1 MAWRSTSRALALGLL
16 LLLPGCRERGAE
28 VSTAPTCQRVIV
40 LTPSLTETLFALGL
54 GDRVVGVGDYA
65 TWPPEALT
73 RPKLGGLFN
82 PNLERIVTLKPDLAV
97 LMPSEKDLG
106 ARLRPLGADVLIV
119 RAESLADVE
128 RSFGVIARQCGV
140 PAAGER
146 LAKKLHEGLAP
157 RPLPGPKLKVMLSI
171 GRRAGDL
178 GEMLVASKGT
188 FFDELLTRLG
198 AENAFPDGPTLYPE
212 VSLEEVVARKPDVIL
227 ELRADPIAAD
237 KAAELVRDWQPLGQ
251 IPAVQN
257 GRIEILAGGHVVV
270 PGPRLPRLYE
280 EMRAALGKALTSPTP
295 PLPASPPSSGRGGE
309 NTSSTVSPLS
319 RRGGGEAGREG
330 PGE

>member
-1 MAWRSTSRALALGLL
+1 VALRSTSRALALVLL

-28 VSTAPTCQRVIV
+28 VASTAQSCQRVIA
-40 LTPSLTETLFALGL
+40 LTPSLIETLFALGL

-106 ARLRPLGADVLIV
+106 VRLRPLGADILIV
-119 RAESLADVE
+119 QAESLADVE
-128 RSFGVIARQCGV
+128 RSFGVIARRCGV
-140 PAAGER
+140 PEAGER
-146 LAKKLHEGLAP
+146 LAREFHEGLTP

-188 FFDELLTRLG
+188 FFDELLSRLG

-227 ELRADPIAAD
+227 ELRADPVAAD
-237 KAAELVRDWQPLGQ
+237 KAAELIADWQPLGQ
-251 IPAVQN
+251 IPAVRN

-270 PGPRLPRLYE
+270 PGPRLPRLYS
-280 EMRAALGKALTSPTP
+280 EMRGALTTPTP
-295 PLPASPPSSGRGGE
+295 PLPASPPASGRGGE

-319 RRGGGEAGREG
+319 RQGGREAGREG

>member
-1 MAWRSTSRALALGLL
+1 VAWRSTSRALALVFL

-28 VSTAPTCQRVIV
+28 APPAAGAAAGCQRIIA
-40 LTPSLTETLFALGL
+40 LTPSLIETLFALGL

-65 TWPPEALT
+65 TWPPEALA

-106 ARLRPLGADVLIV
+106 ARLRPLGADILIV
-119 RAESLADVE
+119 QAESLADVE
-128 RSFGVIARQCGV
+128 RSFGLIAQRCGV
-140 PAAGER
+140 PEAGER
-146 LAKKLHEGLAP
+146 LAREFREGLAP

-188 FFDELLTRLG
+188 FFDELLNRLG
-198 AENAFPDGPTLYPE
+198 VENAFPDGPTLYPE

-237 KAAELVRDWQPLGQ
+237 RAAELVRDWKPLDQ
-251 IPAVQN
+251 IPAVRN

-270 PGPRLPRLYE
+270 PGPRLPRLYS
-280 EMRAALGKALTSPTP
+280 EMRAAL
-295 PLPASPPSSGRGGE
+295 E
-309 NTSSTVSPLS
+309 
-319 RRGGGEAGREG
+319 RRA
-330 PGE
+330 P